1 MNVPVSVLKNVSVSQ
16 VTKRKVSGGSRSMEG
31 FSNTAS
37 LLTVIQSCRSQGRS
51 VLEFFRQALAFVEG
65 DTTISLIPP

>member
-1 MNVPVSVLKNVSVSQ
+1 MAPDNNLAERSLRLG

-37 LLTVIQSCRSQGRS
+37 LLTVIQSCRAQGRS